1 MKRGDLFLVSRP
13 SNSDP
18 RRQRTMVVVSRQF
31 VIDSKF
37 STVVCAPIY
46 SWHDGYSTQVP
57 IGVDEGMKHE
67 SSIHCDELLT
77 LEKSK
82 LRRYI
87 GRLPDAKLAELD
99 RALVNALDIDV
110 SAL

>member
-18 RRQRTMVVVSRQF
+18 RRQRAMVVVSRQF
-31 VIDSKF
+31 VVDSKF

-46 SWHDGYSTQVP
+46 SWHDGFSTQVL
-57 IGVDEGMKHE
+57 IGADEGMKHE
-67 SSIHCDELLT
+67 SSIHCDELLN

-82 LRRYI
+82 LSYFI
-87 GRLPDAKLAELD
+87 GRLTEAKLRELD
-99 RALVNALDIDV
+99 LALVTALDIDV
-110 SAL
+110 AAL